1 MVERELSEREETGR
15 RRGGRGRGK
24 IEGSEIARISRIFG
38 FYAFLGIDTSVRRG
52 ARFLHG
58 YAVDRRAP
66 FPACPVCA
74 WERERESFLIIG
86 SLFHRYRSKTIYGG
100 KDSTESKLFY
110 LLLREVGSGWVWW
123 RVCWKGRFLSGDQL
137 FSAIL
142 ILFGEIYVDD

>member
-24 IEGSEIARISRIFG
+24 IEGNRKDLADFRILCLLRHR
-38 FYAFLGIDTSVRRG
+38 YVRTPWSKVFTR
-52 ARFLHG
+52 LC
-58 YAVDRRAP
+58 RRSTCTIP
-66 FPACPVCA
+66 CMPCVCVR
-74 WERERESFLIIG
+74 ERERESFLIIG